1 MRTRFSRYLKAA
13 LSAGA
18 TIALIALGGQ
28 GSAHAA
34 GKTAVIGIEL
44 PLTGG
49 DAELA
54 TTMKNGA
61 MFAIDEANAAGGAGG
76 YKLEAVVLDSGTA
89 TTGQYDPAQAAANA
103 RKFIAN
109 SKVVAVFGPATSG
122 EAKAMTPIL
131 SEANLA
137 AITPSSTNP
146 DLTDPK
152 FAGQY
157 RPKGKAIFF
166 RMVATDAYQGPN
178 MANYYKDVLH
188 VKSVYVLDD
197 GGAYGV
203 GLADAFEG
211 QAKKIGLKV
220 AGRDQLNPKE
230 ADYTTV
236 LTKIKGLGVDGIY
249 LGGNAVTEVKLAKQ
263 AYEVIPNVVKGAGDG
278 LIGAD
283 FLKGTGFPAA
293 DGWYA
298 TVPSPHVMD
307 DPGVQDWVK
316 RYAARYNK
324 QPEDYTITSY
334 DAALVIIDAIKR
346 VAASGKPVNRGN
358 VRDAIHATKLKTLQG
373 EVAFDQ
379 NGDLATKVISAY
391 QVKHDPKYPDDDV
404 VHQFKYVGVTPASAS
419 N

>member
-1 MRTRFSRYLKAA
+1 MISSKSRLTGAAAAVAAVMALAAATPAEAADKAV
-13 LSAGA
+13 
-18 TIALIALGGQ
+18 T
-28 GSAHAA
+28 
-34 GKTAVIGIEL
+34 IGIEL

-61 MFAIDEANAAGGAGG
+61 MLAIDDANAAGGVAG
-76 YKLEAVVLDSGTA
+76 YKLEVTVLDSGTA
-89 TTGQYDPAQAAANA
+89 TTGQYDPAQAATNA
-103 RKFIAN
+103 RKFA
-109 SKVVAVFGPATSG
+109 SDPKVVAIVGPATSG

-152 FAGQY
+152 LAGQY
-157 RPKGKAIFF
+157 RPKGKAVFF

-178 MANYYKDVLH
+178 MANYFKDVLH
-188 VKSVYVLDD
+188 VKSVFVLDD

-220 AGRDQLNPKE
+220 LGRDQLNPKE

-236 LTKIKGLGVDGIY
+236 LTKIKGLGPDGLY
-249 LGGNAVTEVKLAKQ
+249 LGGNAVAEVKLAKQ
-263 AYEVIPNVVKGAGDG
+263 AYEVIPKVVKGGGDG
-278 LIGAD
+278 LVGGD
-283 FLKGTGFPAA
+283 FLKGAGFPAA

-298 TVPSPHVMD
+298 TIPSPHVTD
-307 DPGVQDWVK
+307 DPAIQEWVK
-316 RYAARYNK
+316 RFTARYNK
-324 QPEDYTITSY
+324 APEDYSITAH
-334 DAALVIIDAIKR
+334 DAAFVIIDAIKR
-346 VAASGKPVNRGN
+346 VAASGKAVNRDS
-358 VRDAIHATKLKTLQG
+358 VRDAIQATKLKTLQG
-373 EVAFDQ
+373 EVAFNQ
-379 NGDLATKVISAY
+379 NGDMVTKVISAY
-391 QVKHDPKYPDDDV
+391 QVKHDPKYPDEDV
-404 VHQFKYVGVTPASAS
+404 VHQFKYVGVTPESAS